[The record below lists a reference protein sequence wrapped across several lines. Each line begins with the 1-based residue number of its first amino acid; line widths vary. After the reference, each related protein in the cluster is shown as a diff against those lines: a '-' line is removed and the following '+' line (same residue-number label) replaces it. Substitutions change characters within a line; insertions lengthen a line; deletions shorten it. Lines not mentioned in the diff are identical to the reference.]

1 MEFSNSPLTAYTQ
14 FSPNHSGQRTHTIDR
29 ITPHCVVGQVSAEA
43 LGAWFA
49 KRSTQASCNYG
60 IDKDGRVALIV
71 EEKNRSWCSS
81 SSANDQ
87 RAVTIECASDTTEPY
102 AFRDVVYQS
111 LVRLCADVCKRNGKN
126 KLLWI
131 SDKADALAYV
141 PKEDEMLLTVHRWFA
156 AKSCPG
162 GWLMARMDRLAAEVS
177 ARLTSDGQSM
187 HQESRKVAE
196 SSGSPDS
203 AETIWKRLYAA
214 IRNAYGV
221 AGLMGNL
228 YAESGLLSTNL
239 QSTGNTKLGMTDEEY
254 TAAVDS
260 GVYTADQFVH
270 DGFGYGLAQW
280 TYYARK
286 SALLAF
292 ANDQGKSIGDLETQ
306 VDFLLQEIKG
316 YETVWNTL
324 TAATSVRSASDAVL
338 LQFERPADQSE
349 SMREKRS
356 GFGEDYYKRFAVPSA
371 AASTEDAG
379 QKTIYYRVRKS
390 WQEVD
395 TQIGAFTRIENA
407 RLLVDANPGYAVFD
421 ESGNVV
427 YGGEAQF
434 TQYCVKVDIPDLN
447 IRETPSVNSARRGF
461 IKPGVYTIVEEENGW
476 GRLKSGAGWIKL
488 SYTARI

>member
-1 MEFSNSPLTAYTQ
+1 MEFSNSPLTAYTLL
-14 FSPNHSGQRTHTIDR
+14 SPNHSGQRAHTIDR
-29 ITPHCVVGQVSAEA
+29 ITPHCVVGQASAEA

-111 LVRLCADVCKRNGKN
+111 LVRLCADVCKRNGKK

-131 SDKADALAYV
+131 SDKAAALAYE

-162 GWLMARMDRLAAEVS
+162 SWLMARMDYLAAEVS
-177 ARLTSDGQSM
+177 ARLSTEGQSKPK
-187 HQESRKVAE
+187 ESQKSSE
-196 SSGSPDS
+196 SSGSSDS
-203 AETIWKRLYAA
+203 AEAVWKRLYAA
-214 IRNAYGV
+214 IGNAYGV

-228 YAESGLLSTNL
+228 YAESGMSSNNL
-239 QSTGNTKLGMTDEEY
+239 QNTGNTKLGMTDEEY
-254 TAAVDS
+254 TAAVDN

-280 TYYARK
+280 TYYSRK
-286 SALLAF
+286 AALLAF
-292 ANDQGKSIGDLETQ
+292 AKDQGKSIGDLETQ
-306 VDFLLQEIKG
+306 VAFLLQEIKG

-324 TAATSVRSASDAVL
+324 IAAASVRTASDAVL
-338 LQFERPADQSE
+338 LQYERPADQSE
-349 SMREKRS
+349 SMQAKRS
-356 GFGEDYYKRFAVPSA
+356 GYGEDYYKRFTVPPTTV
-371 AASTEDAG
+371 STSDVDE
-379 QKTIYYRVRKS
+379 QTTYYRVRKS
-390 WQEVD
+390 WNKVD

-407 RLLVDANPGYAVFD
+407 KLLVDANPGYAVFD
-421 ESGNVV
+421 ESGNIM
-427 YGGEAQF
+427 YGGKVQF
-434 TQYCVKVDIPDLN
+434 TQYCVKVGIPDLN
-447 IRETPSVNSARRGF
+447 IREKPSANSVSRGF
-461 IKPGVYTIVEEENGW
+461 IKPGVYTIAEEDNGW
-476 GRLKSGAGWIKL
+476 GRLKSGIGWIKL
-488 SYTARI
+488 SYATRI